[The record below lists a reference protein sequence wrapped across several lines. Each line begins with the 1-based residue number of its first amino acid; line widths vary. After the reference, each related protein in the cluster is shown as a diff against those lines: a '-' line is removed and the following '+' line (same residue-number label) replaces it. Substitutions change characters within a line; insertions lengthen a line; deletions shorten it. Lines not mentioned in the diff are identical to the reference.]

1 MEVID
6 VRKTSVAE
14 KIKSNGLYKK
24 LLAIKNV
31 RIIVISIII
40 ATGLIIYSGIST
52 NAQTAEANYMDD
64 EEIRLAHVLES
75 IEGVGA
81 VQVMI
86 TRNDGQISGVLVIA
100 EGAEN
105 ISVMLKLLDATS
117 TVMGVDKSIVE
128 VYQME

>member
-64 EEIRLAHVLES
+64 EEIRLASVLES
-75 IEGVGA
+75 IDGVGA